1 MKNQASIRGR
11 GSGRATT
18 QQIIFE
24 LKQKVVLALNK
35 LADRDTQQI
44 GVDELEKA
52 AEGLN
57 PDTIAPF
64 LSCILDTDSEQK
76 CAIRRECIRL
86 MGTLV
91 KSQGGLIEPYLVKM
105 VSSIV
110 KRLKDPDSGVR
121 DACVQTMGVLA
132 SSLTN
137 HPGERGQTFVTLVR
151 PLFESLG
158 EQNKQVQSGSAFC
171 LARII
176 DSTSDPPA
184 SILQRILTRTTKL
197 LRSPH
202 FMAKAAVIELNRS
215 IIQAGGAA
223 TVNGLSAALTSIQEA
238 LKSGDWATR
247 KAASLALAEI
257 ASSGGCFLGTFKVS
271 CVRSLEAC
279 RFDKVKPVRDT
290 VLQALHCWR
299 NIPGQ
304 DHPEPSECGSSIK
317 ENNYGG
323 DFCDLTSA
331 SESGRAVILKNV
343 GRDSVKKRIGL
354 SARKACQNFVEKQEH
369 PKPEDWNVEI
379 VVPKNTNMSVE
390 HCEEQEPDGSFFTNG
405 AERISS
411 DITSMQEDV
420 YDYGIIDDQ
429 QECSSVSNLGA
440 DSCKTK
446 LMTVSKGCIDE
457 SSHDFHGISHQ
468 HVIEEV
474 SSEGP
479 VYPFTMQDRRSLD
492 STVTE
497 SSHPAMSG
505 CCQKAA
511 NEMIS
516 IRKQLS
522 AIEEKQSNLLDL
534 LQVFTTST
542 SESLS
547 LIKSKVIALELAVG
561 RISQDFIHE
570 DGYPI
575 MGASKC
581 MRKDESID
589 SPRLS
594 TCTPRPSMDLQQRQP
609 SITTRKKSEFG
620 YNNPLDRNWSKSAN
634 LKPDE
639 DMWMASSTR
648 LSRSHLGKDCHKFS
662 EQRAQSIVSDRRKG
676 DTRTNARQIGP
687 TKNSVWKQIRDFLR
701 EGDLESAYAEA
712 LVLGDEHVLNELVHA
727 TGPVLD
733 SLSQKTAS
741 DLLCTLASFFKEQRS
756 VGSMVPWLQQVVD
769 LSTIHGPK
777 YFILS
782 IKAKEEVI
790 SATHEVVKM
799 EFSSSAERRSANQ
812 MAVKLHHLL
821 GKGGC

>member
-1 MKNQASIRGR
+1 MKNQSSVRGR
-11 GSGRATT
+11 GSGRATP
-18 QQIIFE
+18 QQVVFE

-35 LADRDTQQI
+35 VADRDTHQI
-44 GVDELEKA
+44 GVEELEKA
-52 AEGLN
+52 AESLN
-57 PDTIAPF
+57 SDTIAPF

-86 MGTLV
+86 IGTLV
-91 KSQGGLIEPYLVKM
+91 KSHEGLIGPYLVKM

-110 KRLKDPDSGVR
+110 KRLKDSDSGVR

-137 HPGERGQTFVTLVR
+137 HPGERGQIFITLVR

-158 EQNKQVQSGSAFC
+158 EQNKQVQSGSALC
-171 LARII
+171 LARVI
-176 DSTSDPPA
+176 DCTGDPPV
-184 SILQRILTRTTKL
+184 SILQRILTRTAKL
-197 LRSPH
+197 LRNPH

-223 TVNGLSAALTSIQEA
+223 TANGLSAALTSIQEA
-238 LKSGDWATR
+238 LKSSDWATR

-257 ASSGGCFLGTFKVS
+257 ASSGGCYLGTFKAS
-271 CVRSLEAC
+271 CVQSLEAC

-290 VLQALHCWR
+290 VLQALHCWK

-304 DHPEPSECGSSIK
+304 DHPEPSECGSSVK
-317 ENNYGG
+317 GNNYGG
-323 DFCDLTSA
+323 DLSDLTSA
-331 SESGRAVILKNV
+331 SESGRVAILKSV
-343 GRDSVKKRIGL
+343 GRDLMKKRIGL

-379 VVPKNTNMSVE
+379 AVPRNTKMSVK
-390 HCEEQEPDGSFFTNG
+390 HCEEHEPEGSFVTNG
-405 AERISS
+405 AERISA
-411 DITSMQEDV
+411 DVTSMQDDV

-440 DSCKTK
+440 DSFKTK
-446 LMTVSKGCIDE
+446 IMTVSKGYIDE
-457 SSHDFHGISHQ
+457 SSHDFRGTSHQ
-468 HVIEEV
+468 HVTEEV
-474 SSEGP
+474 SSEGHM
-479 VYPFTMQDRRSLD
+479 YPFTVQDRRSLD

-497 SSHPAMSG
+497 SSYPAMFG

-522 AIEEKQSNLLDL
+522 AIEKKQSNLLDM

-561 RISQDFIHE
+561 RISQDYIHE
-570 DGYPI
+570 DGYAS
-575 MGASKC
+575 MGGSKC

-594 TCTPRPSMDLQQRQP
+594 LCTPRTSVDMQQKRP
-609 SITTRKKSEFG
+609 SIMTRRKSEFG
-620 YNNPLDRNWSKSAN
+620 DNNSLDRNWSKSAN
-634 LKPDE
+634 LKQDA
-639 DMWMASSTR
+639 DVWMASSTR
-648 LSRSHLGKDCHKFS
+648 SSRSHLGKDCHKFS
-662 EQRAQSIVSDRRKG
+662 VQGAQSIVSVQRKG
-676 DTRTNARQIGP
+676 DSGANARHNGP
-687 TKNSVWKQIRDFLR
+687 NKNSVWKHIRDFLR

-712 LVLGDEHVLNELVHA
+712 LILGDEHVLNELVNA

-741 DLLCTLASFFKEQRS
+741 DLLCTLASFFMEQRS
-756 VGSMVPWLQQVVD
+756 VGPIVPWLQQVVD
-769 LSTIHGPK
+769 LSTIHGPT

-782 IKAKEEVI
+782 MKAKEEVM

-821 GKGGC
+821 GTGS